1 MVEEPKYKWLI
12 GPILSVS
19 ILVCGFATSWGVTKS
34 SIDNLKT
41 KINRIEISLDQ
52 NEEKIR
58 EIEIKQASS
67 NEILKSIQKS
77 LEEIKVDLRAL
88 RVKQRK

>member
-1 MVEEPKYKWLI
+1 MEEPKYNWLI

-19 ILVCGFATSWGVTKS
+19 ILVCGLATSWGMTKS

-41 KINRIEISLDQ
+41 KINKIELVLDE
-52 NEEKIR
+52 NESKIR

-67 NEILKSIQKS
+67 NEILKSIQSS
-77 LEEIKVDLRAL
+77 LEEIKIDLRAL
-88 RVKQRK
+88 RSKQRK